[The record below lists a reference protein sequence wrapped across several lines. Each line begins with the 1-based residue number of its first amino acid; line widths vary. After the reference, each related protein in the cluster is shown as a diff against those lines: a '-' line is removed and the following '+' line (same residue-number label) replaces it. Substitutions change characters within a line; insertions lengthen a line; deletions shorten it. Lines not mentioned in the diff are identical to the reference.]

1 MNKDIA
7 IVLGVPLHNFSAN
20 ITQLMH
26 LFENIEYDV
35 SNVNVFLNYMAAA
48 YMSFIEINKIISLS
62 F

>member
-48 YMSFIEINKIISLS
+48 YMSFNEIK
-62 F
+62 

>member
-35 SNVNVFLNYMAAA
+35 SNVNVNVFLNYMAAA
-48 YMSFIEINKIISLS
+48 YMSFIEIK
-62 F
+62 